1 MNQIELK
8 NSIRVKID
16 ELLKEKSYVS
26 SVDLLMKLNYL
37 SKSDYDNWRFGKV
50 DYLEKVCKVN
60 LSKLSFVNGNLKRIC
75 KELNLKESWTRYIKY
90 GKGQKTKLRFSKSN
104 EDNIERRYATHY
116 VLR

>member
-8 NSIRVKID
+8 NLIRVRID

-50 DYLEKVCKVN
+50 GYLEKVCKVN
-60 LSKLSFVNGNLKRIC
+60 LSKLSFINGNLERIG
-75 KELNLKESWTRYIKY
+75 KELNLKESWTGYIKY
-90 GKGQKTKLRFSKSN
+90 GKGQKMKLRFSKSN
-104 EDNIERRYATHY
+104 DDNTERRYATHY